1 MGSRR
6 ATFKRRAGPE
16 AASAGALSTL
26 SIDVKWASLAFDDL
40 RTDDDLFDAVEARQ
54 FKHCVKQDGFH
65 DRTEA
70 AGACAPLDRLLGDDS
85 QRLFLNR
92 QVGVLHFEQ
101 TLILFDERVLWFRQ
115 DLLQGVL
122 VEILKGR
129 DDGQTADEFGN
140 EAEFQQIFRLDLAEH
155 LACASVVRRLNLG
168 RKADRGALA
177 ARRNDSLEAGKSPA
191 ANKQDIGRVNLQ
203 KLLLGM
209 LASALR
215 GDTRN
220 RTLHDLQQRLLHA
233 LARYI
238 AGDRRIVRLAADL
251 VDLVDVDDAALRPL
265 DVIVRSLQQFQND
278 VLNVLADITGF
289 GQSRSVGHCEGH
301 VEDARKCL
309 SKQRLARTCW
319 ANQQNV

>member
-6 ATFKRRAGPE
+6 TTFKRRANPE
-16 AASAGALSTL
+16 ASSARALGSL
-26 SIDVKWASLAFDDL
+26 SIDVERASLAFDDL
-40 RTDDDLFDAVEARQ
+40 RTDDDLFDAIEARQ
-54 FKHCVKQDGFH
+54 FKHCVKQDAFH

-70 AGACAPLDRLLGDDS
+70 AGARASLDRLLGDDS

-92 QVGVLHFEQ
+92 QVGVLHLEQ
-101 TLILFDERVLWFRQ
+101 TLILFDKRVLWFRQ

-122 VEILKGR
+122 VEILEGR

-140 EAEFQQIFRLDLAEH
+140 EAEFQQIFRLNLAEH

-177 ARRNDSLEAGKSPA
+177 ARRNDSLEAGKSPT
-191 ANKQDIGRVNLQ
+191 ANEQDIGRVNLQ
-203 KLLLGM
+203 KFLLGM

-220 RTLHDLQQRLLHA
+220 RTLHDLEQRLLHA

-265 DVIVRSLQQFQND
+265 DIIVGSLQQFQND

-289 GQSRSVGHCEGH
+289 SQSRRVGHSERH
-301 VEDARKCL
+301 VEDARKRL
-309 SKQRLARTCW
+309 SEQCLARSCR
-319 ANQQNV
+319 ADQQNV